1 MPVTKKEPLW
11 KTHLGTLK
19 DLVFVVGIVITAGGW
34 FTADAVAKSKV
45 ETKIEVLT
53 KVIDNNNSQLEK
65 INDILSAQ
73 QQLNGKIIQYME
85 MDKFANQYHTA
96 ESNDKTA
103 NN

>member
-11 KTHLGTLK
+11 KSHIGTLK
-19 DLVFVVGIVITAGGW
+19 DLVFVVGIIISAGGW
-34 FTADAVAKSKV
+34 FTADAVAKGKV

-85 MDKFANQYHTA
+85 MDKFSHQ
-96 ESNDKTA
+96 SPQPKSGS
-103 NN
+103 